1 LVVILVTGIYQ
12 VSDADL
18 DFGDFWISAS
28 FAILIVLGALLGA
41 YFIPADRRLGP
52 MVQRD
57 IDRAGDGQVVL
68 SDEYQRAA
76 RTEGIVG
83 MVAGLLVIVVIYL
96 MVTKPGL

>member
-1 LVVILVTGIYQ
+1 VQ
-12 VSDADL
+12 L
-18 DFGDFWISAS
+18 DIE
-28 FAILIVLGALLGA
+28 
-41 YFIPADRRLGP
+41 
-52 MVQRD
+52 
-57 IDRAGDGQVVL
+57 RAGDGEVVL